1 MDFVFFLRTPDALLQ
16 IVYISFRVS
25 PTSHAD
31 LVELPLDFSRVIVLF
46 TSGTSFSTF
55 FKYKQTFF
63 ILASEHKMY
72 VNTEALSGIC
82 VLIHWFFS

>member
-55 FKYKQTFF
+55 F
-63 ILASEHKMY
+63 
-72 VNTEALSGIC
+72 
-82 VLIHWFFS
+82 